1 MRHDYVLVDAMP
13 YFPSVGEN
21 LIVHSGIGDR
31 LDRNSCRYAVGRRAR
46 SSWLSLNRFNIF
58 HCGHSCSKQLL

>member
-31 LDRNSCRYAVGRRAR
+31 LAKQEF
-46 SSWLSLNRFNIF
+46 LSLCCWEESSF
-58 HCGHSCSKQLL
+58 LLT